1 MTPAVN
7 IVEENR
13 PEVNFEL
20 VERLAERE
28 ERDWTYFDRLRHDR
42 EKNPATES
50 LPDFAGQ
57 SQVVQIQSEGFGNG
71 SFSCVPETKR
81 VAGATRR

>member
-20 VERLAERE
+20 VERFAERE
-28 ERDWTYFDRLRHDR
+28 ERDPTL
-42 EKNPATES
+42 
-50 LPDFAGQ
+50 AGCA
-57 SQVVQIQSEGFGNG
+57 SSGRR
-71 SFSCVPETKR
+71 SFEIRKMC
-81 VAGATRR
+81 

>member
-1 MTPAVN
+1 V

-13 PEVNFEL
+13 AEVKFEL
-20 VERLAERE
+20 AERLAQREEE
-28 ERDWTYFDRLRHDR
+28 ERDWTYFGRLRHDR

-81 VAGATRR
+81 VAEATRR